1 MFSSASESE
10 ETQENFKI
18 GKNVLFESRDTFDS
32 SNYIVLFESI
42 FTVPAMSNA
51 FYHFLK
57 KEQSDQNWE
66 FLNDIKVLESQLI
79 QKMEAADIITI
90 VKEIVNKYFQTED
103 SEKLL
108 NLPGKIK
115 I

>member
-1 MFSSASESE
+1 
-10 ETQENFKI
+10 
-18 GKNVLFESRDTFDS
+18 
-32 SNYIVLFESI
+32 
-42 FTVPAMSNA
+42 
-51 FYHFLK
+51 
-57 KEQSDQNWE
+57 
-66 FLNDIKVLESQLI
+66 LI
-79 QKMEAADIITI
+79 QKMEAADIIRI